1 MYRSG
6 YRTAGLVKG
15 KDNVTDVFNLA
26 PRREDVWRRG
36 YGL

>member
-6 YRTAGLVKG
+6 YRTAILVKG
-15 KDNVTDVFNLA
+15 KGNVIEVFNLA

-36 YGL
+36 YGV